1 MSEAHQLV
9 SNFDSCKHR
18 SPDQIGKIIQRCS
31 CQGGNYEVKGFFCNK
46 RNIFKL
52 EPSICQ
58 SCEVYESK

>member
-1 MSEAHQLV
+1 MSDTQQLV

-18 SPDQIGKIIQRCS
+18 SPEPISKIIQRCS

-58 SCEVYESK
+58 TCELHEPK